1 MKIGFIGAGQMARA
15 LAGGIVKS
23 GASQPADIT
32 ISDPSADSVAA
43 FKSAIG
49 DVKVVDGNADCVAGQ
64 EYLVLAVKPQMFEAA
79 AGSLD
84 LSDSQTTVVSVM
96 VGVTIDTISQSLS
109 TQRVIRVMPNTP
121 CLVGAG
127 ACGLSASPEVPAA
140 QVDAVTKLLGA
151 MGVCVAVPETLL
163 DAVTGVSGSGP
174 AFVFQF
180 IQAMADGGVLSGL
193 SRDVALQLAA
203 QTVYG
208 AAKMVLDSGDH
219 PIQLSDRV
227 ASPGGTTICGLQA
240 LAEGGMAAA
249 VMEAVEAATFRSR
262 ELGES

>member
-23 GASQPADIT
+23 GVSSPEKIT
-32 ISDPSADSVAA
+32 ISNPSPGSVAA
-43 FKSAIG
+43 FKADVG
-49 DVKVVDGNADCVAGQ
+49 DVKVVDCNSQCAVAQ
-64 EYLVLAVKPQMFEAA
+64 EYLILAVKPQMFADAA
-79 AGSLD
+79 ASID
-84 LSDSQTTVVSVM
+84 LSNSPTTVVSVM
-96 VGVTIDTISQSLS
+96 GGVTIDTISQSLS
-109 TQRVIRVMPNTP
+109 TKRVIRVMPNTP

-127 ACGLSASPEVPAA
+127 ACGLSASPEVPEA
-140 QVDAVTKLLGA
+140 QVDAVTKLLSA
-151 MGVCVAVPETLL
+151 MGVCVTVSEPLL
-163 DAVTGVSGSGP
+163 DAVTGLSGSGP

-180 IQAMADGGVLSGL
+180 IQAMADGGVLAGL
-193 SRDVALQLAA
+193 ARPVALQLAA
-203 QTVYG
+203 QTVFG

-227 ASPGGTTICGLQA
+227 ASPSGTTIYGLQA

-249 VMEAVEAATFRSR
+249 VIDAVEAATFRSR